1 MGVPAPSVRT
11 LAVFHQPIAGA
22 DRIPPMN
29 NSVSTRSLALLAGF
43 SLLATLLLDQ
53 PAQAHGF
60 AQASGIAQ
68 GLGLG
73 GGIDGFLHPITGA
86 DHLLLLIG
94 VGAAG
99 SCISPQL
106 LLWALA
112 GAIGGGVYGAI
123 GGSLPGQEL
132 LAALAITALAVLVLR
147 SLQAKQSPQLGICAA
162 LVATAVAVHAMLHG
176 LEAPAEGAAALWWLG
191 AFAGS
196 ALVSGGSFLVLR
208 RLPLA
213 WNRGLALL
221 LALSGGVAAL
231 APIGLLR

>member
-1 MGVPAPSVRT
+1 MGVPTPSVRT

-22 DRIPPMN
+22 DRIFTMN
-29 NSVSTRSLALLAGF
+29 NSVSTRSLALLAGC

-60 AQASGIAQ
+60 AQAGGISQASGIA
-68 GLGLG
+68 
-73 GGIDGFLHPITGA
+73 GFLHPITGA

-147 SLQAKQSPQLGICAA
+147 SLQPKQSPQLGFCAA
-162 LVATAVAVHAMLHG
+162 LVAAAVAVHAMLHG